1 MEVDS
6 GGACYMVDGLRT
18 AHMPTY
24 LRSRRAGPAAAL
36 VVLTALAYAPV
47 LRAGFV
53 WDDDVLVTTN
63 PLLHGWQGLAGIWLR
78 PGSTLQYYPLTF
90 TSWWAQYHAW
100 GLAPVGYHV
109 VNVLL
114 HGTSA
119 AVLWL
124 VLLHLG
130 VPGAWT
136 AAAVF
141 ALHPVH
147 VESVAW
153 VSELKNVQSG
163 LFYLL
168 AALAYLRW
176 ALREDATPR
185 AWLYALSLVCFSCA
199 LLSKTVTCTLPAVL
213 ALVLWWKRGTVSRRQ
228 ALGLVPIAAVGA
240 VAASMTAWMER
251 HYVGAAGDEWTLSFP
266 GRFLVAGRALWFYAT
281 KLVWP
286 SGLSFVYTRWTIDPG
301 VWWQWTFPLAAAAV
315 VVLLAALARRIG
327 RGPLFAVLIF
337 AVTLAPALGFADVYP
352 MRYSFV
358 ADHFQYLAS
367 IALIVPLVA
376 AATVTIRRIAP
387 AAASPVAAVLLA
399 TLAMLVWRQARVYQ
413 TPETLWRATL
423 ARTPSAWMAHN
434 NLGLVLQ
441 QSNRVDEA
449 AAHFREATRL
459 RPAYPEAIYNLGNV
473 LAAQGRLAEAAEQ
486 YERALRLD
494 DRFAVVHNNLGN
506 VLVMLGRVAEGR
518 RHYARA
524 LELDPGYTAARENLA
539 ATE

>member
-1 MEVDS
+1 
-6 GGACYMVDGLRT
+6 MVGRVRMSQ
-18 AHMPTY
+18 MPTC
-24 LRSRRAGPAAAL
+24 LRSATGAFAAL
-36 VVLTALAYAPV
+36 VVVTGLAYVPV
-47 LRAGFV
+47 LRSGFV
-53 WDDDVLVTTN
+53 WDDDVLVTKN
-63 PLLHGWQGLAGIWLR
+63 PLLRGWEGLAAIWLR

-114 HGTSA
+114 HGVSA

-147 VESVAW
+147 VESLAW
-153 VSELKNVQSG
+153 VSELKNAQSV

-168 AALAYLRW
+168 AALAYLWW
-176 ALREDATPR
+176 ALPGYPPSR
-185 AWLYALSLVCFSCA
+185 ARLRALSLAWFACA
-199 LLSKTVTCTLPAVL
+199 LFSKTVTCTLPVVL
-213 ALVLWWKRGTVSRRQ
+213 ALVLWWRTGRITRRQ
-228 ALGLVPIAAVGA
+228 GLGLVPFAAVGI
-240 VAASMTAWMER
+240 VAASVTAWMER

-266 GRFLVAGRALWFYAT
+266 ARCLVAGRALWFYAA

-286 SGLSFVYTRWTIDPG
+286 SGLSFVYTRWTLDPR
-301 VWWQWTFPLAAAAV
+301 VWWQWMFPLAAVAF
-315 VVLLAALARRIG
+315 VVLLAALVRRVG
-327 RGPLFAVLIF
+327 RAPLAAVLAF
-337 AVTLAPALGFADVYP
+337 VVTLAPALGFADVYP

-376 AATVTIRRIAP
+376 AGTVAIRRVAPAAGAP
-387 AAASPVAAVLLA
+387 AAAVLLGA
-399 TLAMLVWRQARVYQ
+399 LGILVARQARVYE

-423 ARTPSAWMAHN
+423 ARTPTAWMAHN
-434 NLGLVLQ
+434 NLGLALEE
-441 QSNRVDEA
+441 SNRLDEA
-449 AAHFREATRL
+449 AEHFREATRL
-459 RPAYPEAIYNLGNV
+459 RPAYPEALYNLGNV
-473 LAAQGRLAEAAEQ
+473 LAAKGRLAEAVQQ
-486 YERALRLD
+486 YQRALAIN

-518 RHYARA
+518 RHYVRA
-524 LELDPGYTAARENLA
+524 LDLDPGYTAARENLA

>member
-1 MEVDS
+1 
-6 GGACYMVDGLRT
+6 
-18 AHMPTY
+18 
-24 LRSRRAGPAAAL
+24 
-36 VVLTALAYAPV
+36 
-47 LRAGFV
+47 
-53 WDDDVLVTTN
+53 
-63 PLLHGWQGLAGIWLR
+63 
-78 PGSTLQYYPLTF
+78 
-90 TSWWAQYHAW
+90 
-100 GLAPVGYHV
+100 
-109 VNVLL
+109 
-114 HGTSA
+114 
-119 AVLWL
+119 
-124 VLLHLG
+124 
-130 VPGAWT
+130 
-136 AAAVF
+136 VF

-176 ALREDATPR
+176 ALPGDATPR
-185 AWLYALSLVCFSCA
+185 TRLYALSLVCFASA

-213 ALVLWWKRGTVSRRQ
+213 ALVLWWKTGRVSRRQ
-228 ALGLVPIAAVGA
+228 ALGLVPFAALGA
-240 VAASMTAWMER
+240 AAASLTAWMER

-266 GRFLVAGRALWFYAT
+266 ARCLVAGRALWFYAG

-286 SGLSFVYTRWTIDPG
+286 SDLSFVYTRWTIDPRL
-301 VWWQWTFPLAAAAV
+301 WWQWLFPVAAIA
-315 VVLLAALARRIG
+315 VLLLLASLVRRVG
-327 RGPLFAVLIF
+327 RGPLVAGLAFV
-337 AVTLAPALGFADVYP
+337 VTLAPALGFADVYP

-376 AATVTIRRIAP
+376 AGAMAIRRVAP
-387 AAASPVAAVLLA
+387 GAGSRVAALLVTA
-399 TLAMLVWRQARVYQ
+399 LAILVWRQARVYE
-413 TPETLWRATL
+413 TPEALWRATL
-423 ARTPSAWMAHN
+423 ARNPSAWMAHT
-434 NLGLVLQ
+434 NLGLVLEE
-441 QSNRVDEA
+441 SKRLDEA
-449 AAHFREATRL
+449 AEHFREAIRL
-459 RPAYPEAIYNLGNV
+459 RPAYAEALYDLGNV

-486 YERALRLD
+486 YRDALRLD

>member
-1 MEVDS
+1 MEDRLD
-6 GGACYMVDGLRT
+6 GACYMVNRLRMSHLRT
-18 AHMPTY
+18 
-24 LRSRRAGPAAAL
+24 GPAAAL
-36 VVLTALAYAPV
+36 VVLAALAYAPV

-53 WDDDVLVTTN
+53 WDDDVLVTKNT
-63 PLLHGWQGLAGIWLR
+63 LLHGWEGLAAIWLR

-100 GLAPVGYHV
+100 GLAAAGYHV

-163 LFYLL
+163 LFYLM

-176 ALREDATPR
+176 ALPEDGAPR
-185 AWLYALSLVCFSCA
+185 ARLYALSLACFACA
-199 LLSKTVTCTLPAVL
+199 LLSKTVTCTLPVAL
-213 ALVLWWKRGTVSRRQ
+213 ALVVWWKTGRVSRRR
-228 ALGLVPIAAVGA
+228 AVALVPLAAVGA
-240 VAASMTAWMER
+240 VAASMTAWLER

-266 GRFLVAGRALWFYAT
+266 ARCLVAGRAPWFYAA

-286 SGLSFVYTRWTIDPG
+286 SGLSFVYTRWTVDPG
-301 VWWQWTFPLAAAAV
+301 VWWQWMFPLAAVAV
-315 VVLLAALARRIG
+315 VVLLAALARRLG
-327 RGPLFAVLIF
+327 LGPLVAVLLF
-337 AVTLAPALGFADVYP
+337 VVTLAPALGFADVYP

-367 IALIVPLVA
+367 IALLVPLVA
-376 AATVTIRRIAP
+376 LGTMAIQRVRP
-387 AAASPVAAVLLA
+387 AAGAPLAAVLLA
-399 TLAMLVWRQARVYQ
+399 VLALLVSRQARVYE

-423 ARTPSAWMAHN
+423 AHTPTAWMAHN
-434 NLGLVLQ
+434 NLGLVLEE
-441 QSNRVDEA
+441 SKRLDEA
-449 AAHFREATRL
+449 AMHFREAIRL
-459 RPAYPEAIYNLGNV
+459 RPAYPEALYNLGNV

-486 YERALRLD
+486 YRRALLLD

-518 RHYARA
+518 RHYMRA

>member
-1 MEVDS
+1 
-6 GGACYMVDGLRT
+6 MVDRLRT
-18 AHMPTY
+18 SHMPTH
-24 LRSRRAGPAAAL
+24 LRSPRAGPAAAL
-36 VVLTALAYAPV
+36 VVLAALAYGPV

-53 WDDDVLVTTN
+53 WDDDVLVTKN
-63 PLLHGWQGLAGIWLR
+63 ALLRGWDGLAAIWLR

-100 GLAPVGYHV
+100 GLVPVGYHV
-109 VNVLL
+109 VNVVL

-130 VPGAWT
+130 IPGAWT

-176 ALREDATPR
+176 ALPDDAAPR
-185 AWLYALSLVCFSCA
+185 ARLYALSLVCFSCA
-199 LLSKTVTCTLPAVL
+199 LLSKTVTCTLPAAL
-213 ALVLWWKRGTVSRRQ
+213 ALVVWWKSGRVSRRQ
-228 ALGLVPIAAVGA
+228 ALGLVPLVAVGA
-240 VAASMTAWMER
+240 LAASVTAWLER
-251 HYVGAAGDEWTLSFP
+251 HYVGAAGEEWTLSFP
-266 GRFLVAGRALWFYAT
+266 ARCLVAGRALWFYAA

-286 SGLSFVYTRWTIDPG
+286 SGLSFVYTRWTIDPSVG
-301 VWWQWTFPLAAAAV
+301 WQWIFPLAAVAV
-315 VVLLAALARRIG
+315 VVVLAVLARRVG
-327 RGPLFAVLIF
+327 RGPLVAVLLF
-337 AVTLAPALGFADVYP
+337 VVTLAPALGFADVYP

-367 IALIVPLVA
+367 IALIAPLVA
-376 AATVTIRRIAP
+376 LGTMTIRRIAP
-387 AAASPVAAVLLA
+387 AAERPVAAVLVVALA
-399 TLAMLVWRQARVYQ
+399 ILVSRQARVYE
-413 TPETLWRATL
+413 TPEALWRATL
-423 ARTPSAWMAHN
+423 AHTPSAWMAHN
-434 NLGLVLQ
+434 NLGLVLEE
-441 QSNRVDEA
+441 SKRLDEA
-449 AAHFREATRL
+449 AEHFREAIRL
-459 RPAYPEAIYNLGNV
+459 RPAYAEALYNLGNV

-486 YERALRLD
+486 YGRALALD

-518 RHYARA
+518 RHYVRA